1 MTDRNE
7 EDAGPRLLSGGNPQ
21 IPKGE
26 GDGPVQDYI
35 AAMPGW
41 KRNVG
46 QRLDDLIVHT
56 VPAVHKAVKWNQPFY
71 GFEDEGWFLS
81 FRCYTN
87 YVQVQFFKGA
97 SLEPVP
103 PKASKHEE
111 VRYLDIRETDELS
124 SRRPISSASC
134 VSFCIMLTSNQASS
148 GILSTIGPRYCTIG
162 EAMALWVR
170 MAGAVVVE
178 TVEVEEMAVVEAMVE
193 EGVVESVQLFVF
205 ALKSRNL
212 PFHRSQ

>member
-46 QRLDDLIVHT
+46 QRLDELIVNT

-87 YVQVQFFKGA
+87 YVQVQFLRGA
-97 SLEPVP
+97 ALDPVP

-111 VRYLDIRETDELS
+111 VRYLDIREDDEIDEEQLRS
-124 SRRPISSASC
+124 WIE
-134 VSFCIMLTSNQASS
+134 QASRLP
-148 GILSTIGPRYCTIG
+148 GV
-162 EAMALWVR
+162 AM
-170 MAGAVVVE
+170 
-178 TVEVEEMAVVEAMVE
+178 
-193 EGVVESVQLFVF
+193 
-205 ALKSRNL
+205 
-212 PFHRSQ
+212 